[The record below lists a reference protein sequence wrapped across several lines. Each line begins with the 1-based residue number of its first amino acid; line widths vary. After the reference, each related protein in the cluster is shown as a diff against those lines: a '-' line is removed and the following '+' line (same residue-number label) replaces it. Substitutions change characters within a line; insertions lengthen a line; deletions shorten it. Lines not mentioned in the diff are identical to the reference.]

1 MQQITFV
8 DRVALALPWLG
19 GLVPAT
25 MTYHNARV
33 SLGFEIWQAILIG
46 IVVEA
51 IGFVTITT
59 TLDLWELYQDG
70 QAARMQSWDAPRISM
85 GLFWVALAGTLAYL
99 FVVVSV
105 NALLDTG
112 VVLVKVTKSLMA
124 SFGLLG
130 GLMVALRNQMS
141 KALAAS
147 AQAQARNNELTTTA
161 QARQDEI
168 ERENREHA
176 WQMEQDRLR
185 LEHEERM
192 LKIEEESRRKLA
204 KIEAD
209 GLRKA
214 STAVADGSG
223 QSPDAAGNM
232 PDGAGQSPVT
242 RLRWSDVAPDDYR
255 WVADAHP
262 VDIVK
267 RYKITGKDPERLAR
281 TWKNYA
287 RKGLEE

>member
-1 MQQITFV
+1 MQITFV
-8 DRVALALPWLG
+8 DRVALALPWAG

-25 MTYHNARV
+25 MTYHNAHTV
-33 SLGFEIWQAILIG
+33 LGFEQWQAILIG
-46 IVVEA
+46 AVVEA

-70 QAARMQSWDAPRISM
+70 QAARMQSSDAPRISM
-85 GLFWVALAGTLAYL
+85 GLFWVALAGTLVYL

-147 AQAQARNNELTTTA
+147 AQAQARNDELTTTA
-161 QARQDEI
+161 KARQDEI

-176 WQMEQDRLR
+176 WQMEQERLR

-192 LKIEEESRRKLA
+192 LKIEAESRRKLA
-204 KIEAD
+204 KIESD

-214 STAVADGSG
+214 SGAGADDSV
-223 QSPDAAGNM
+223 QPPD
-232 PDGAGQSPVT
+232 DAGQSPVT
-242 RLRWSDVAPDDYR
+242 RLRWSDVSADDYR
-255 WVADAHP
+255 WIVDAP
-262 VDIVK
+262 VGEVVRK
-267 RYKITGKDPERLAR
+267 YKLAGKDPERLAR
-281 TWKNYA
+281 TWKQYA
-287 RKGLEE
+287 KTALEKEAGNE